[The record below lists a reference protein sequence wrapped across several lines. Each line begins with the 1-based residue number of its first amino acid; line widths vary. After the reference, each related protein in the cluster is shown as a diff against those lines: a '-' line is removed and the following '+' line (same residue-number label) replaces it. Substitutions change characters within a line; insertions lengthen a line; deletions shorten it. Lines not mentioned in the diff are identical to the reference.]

1 MTLEEIWSK
10 SLSKIEQKVGASVFE
25 LWFKPI
31 RIVQVKDQIV
41 TLEIPNRFYREWI
54 DDTYPNLIKD
64 SLETALGFPITLK
77 YKIGEQQDTSQ
88 KKNIEKL
95 EQKRIRLANKGI
107 YLNPKYTFDN
117 FIKGMSNQFAHAA
130 ALAVAETPG
139 KIYNPLFI
147 YGGAGLGKTHLMNAI
162 GNRVLETRQEVSILY
177 IPTEQFIT
185 EVVSALRHDR
195 MTELKEKYRN
205 LDLLLLDDIQFIAGK
220 ERTQEEFF
228 HTFNSLYEK
237 QKQIVVSCDRPPKEI
252 SDITDRLRSRFT
264 MGLIADIQPPDI
276 ETKIAIIYKKAEM
289 MNIRNIPEDVVDFL
303 ASGIKSNI
311 RELEGS
317 LIRIAAQASF
327 SGEEITLEKTKKT
340 LKDIIHDDLR
350 PITVDTVQKAVCE
363 FYSLKISDIKAR
375 RRTKDITLPRQ
386 VAMYLAKQV
395 TGSSLSDIG
404 KAFGGKDHATVIYAC
419 KQMEER
425 RSKDESFNRIIENLL
440 QKIKY

>member
-1 MTLEEIWSK
+1 MTLDDIWNK
-10 SLSKIEQKVGASVFE
+10 SLARIEQKVGGSVFE

-31 RIVQVKDQIV
+31 RMVQVKEQVV
-41 TLEIPNRFYREWI
+41 TLEIPNRFYKEWI

-64 SLETALGFPITLK
+64 SLEAVTGFPVTLK
-77 YKIGEQQDTSQ
+77 YKVEEQQDTSQ
-88 KKNIEKL
+88 KKSIEKL

-117 FIKGMSNQFAHAA
+117 FIKGVSNQFAHAA
-130 ALAVAETPG
+130 ALAVAESPG

-162 GNRVLETRQEVSILY
+162 GNRVLENRQDGSILY

-185 EVVSALRHDR
+185 EVVSALRHDK

-237 QKQIVVSCDRPPKEI
+237 QKQIVVSCDRSPKEM

-289 MNIRNIPEDVVDFL
+289 MNIRTLPEEVVHFL
-303 ASGIKSNI
+303 ASKIKSNI

-327 SGEEITLEKTKKT
+327 SGEEITIEKTKNI
-340 LKDIIHDDLR
+340 LKDIIHDDDR
-350 PITVDTVQKAVCE
+350 PMTVDSVLKIVCD
-363 FYSLKISDIKAR
+363 FYNLKISDIKAK
-375 RRTKDITLPRQ
+375 RRTRDIALPRQ
-386 VAMYLAKQV
+386 VAMYISKQV
-395 TGSSLSDIG
+395 TDSSLSDIG

-440 QKIKY
+440 QKIKS

>member
-1 MTLEEIWSK
+1 MTLDDIWIK
-10 SLSKIEQKVGASVFE
+10 GLSKIGQKVGESVFE

-31 RIVQVKDQIV
+31 RLVQIKDQVV

-64 SLETALGFPITLK
+64 AVEGVLGFAVTLK
-77 YKIGEQQDTSQ
+77 YRVAEQQDTSQ

-117 FIKGMSNQFAHAA
+117 FIRGMSNQFAHAA
-130 ALAVAETPG
+130 ALAVAESPG
-139 KIYNPLFI
+139 KIYNPLFV

-162 GNRVLETRQEVSILY
+162 GNRVLETRHDMSILY

-185 EVVSALRHDR
+185 EVVSALRHDK

-237 QKQIVVSCDRPPKEI
+237 QKQIVVSCDRSPKEM

-264 MGLIADIQPPDI
+264 MGLIADIQVPDV
-276 ETKIAIIYKKAEM
+276 ETKIAIIHKKAEM
-289 MNIRNIPEDVVDFL
+289 MNIRNIPEDVVEFL

-327 SGEEITLEKTKKT
+327 SGEEITIDKTKKI
-340 LKDIIHDDLR
+340 LKDVIHDDQR
-350 PITVDTVQKAVCE
+350 PITVETVQKAVCD
-363 FYSLKISDIKAR
+363 FYTMKLSDIKAK

-395 TGSSLSDIG
+395 TGSSLSEIG

-419 KQMEER
+419 KQIEDR